1 MSTALNN
8 INQFRVDAIEW
19 KAKRLKADAGSSTHT
34 LSKNIETICETLALV
49 KNEFIRDKY
58 VASVAKIFGEKVKF
72 FNTTVSSILDAKSGD
87 TAESEEEQDYKFPA
101 FFTKEHRE
109 EIYKNGFTMTH
120 KAGDR
125 KATGIHFAMGG
136 NKIDTVSNF
145 TIEPLYHVW
154 SQNILENKKLFVVRN
169 AYEEAVLD
177 FETGSTIS
185 VERFSATVNAKHN
198 FMWKGNIQ
206 QLKLLMELIGYSV
219 PRCEEVKILGWQPE
233 GFFAYTDKFVSNGEI
248 VELNDYGIGKHND
261 RMYFSP
267 SRSVLYKNARED
279 DNVYETLAFLNF
291 QPSTIS
297 FEKWANLMVSAYP
310 ENGKYAVCYAFIAMF
325 RDIVLRVDGNCPHL
339 YVWGSPGSGKSK
351 MMESISSLFFHPKR
365 SYALNSGTDFA
376 LSRFLQVFRNTFH
389 FLNELDD
396 TTVKPIWLQWIK
408 GAYDNEGRERGKGG
422 SKNMT
427 EVMKVNSAI
436 GLAGQRIINTDD
448 NALPMRCI
456 IRGFKSLEGVAI
468 PEPQLKAY
476 NELKSLE
483 DLGGFNS
490 LLIDLLEHRDY
501 FAKEYAN
508 VFANIFIQV
517 RKEINDKNLRWNE
530 RIGRNYCYLLAMAK
544 LASDKFKLPFSYDSL
559 YKEVIEQINEITIM
573 ITGTDSTSEFWR
585 IVSMLIDGGMVGR
598 GFHFDIKV
606 VQGPVNLYNKEYTA
620 IQATRLLYIRMETI
634 HSMYRVHY
642 RRDSGREGMNVKSLM
657 SYLENR
663 EYYIGS
669 VKNNRFTGK
678 VPGTNEIKSMI
689 TSCHV
694 FDYDKMEAA
703 GYYFDY
709 QIESHQDNTPTM
721 TEITSQQSNQE
732 PLPWEGNSK

>member
-1 MSTALNN
+1 MSSPYDRIKAL
-8 INQFRVDAIEW
+8 RMDAIVW
-19 KAKRLKADAGSSTHT
+19 KAEKLKDDAGSNPHQ
-34 LSKNIETICETLALV
+34 KAKAIEAICATMALV
-49 KNEFIRDKY
+49 KSEFVRDKY
-58 VASVAKIFGEKVKF
+58 VAQVSKMYGEKIKF
-72 FNTTVSSILDAKSGD
+72 FNTAIGAILNANAGPGSD
-87 TAESEEEQDYKFPA
+87 TDSEEIDYKFPA
-101 FFTKEHRE
+101 FFSKEHRE

-154 SQNILENKKLFVVRN
+154 SQNILENKKLFVVKN

-279 DNVYETLAFLNF
+279 DNVYETMSFLNF
-291 QPSTIS
+291 QTSTVT
-297 FEKWANLMVSAYP
+297 FERWADLMNRAYP
-310 ENGKYAVCYAFIAMF
+310 ENGKYAIAYSFIAMF
-325 RDIVLRVDGNCPHL
+325 RDVVLRVDGNCPHL

-351 MMESISSLFFHPKR
+351 MMESIASLFFHPKR

-376 LSRFLQVFRNTFH
+376 LSRFLQVFRNCFH

-396 TTVKPIWLQWIK
+396 STVKPIWLQWIK

-456 IRGFKSLEGVAI
+456 IRGFKSLENMTI
-468 PEPQLKAY
+468 PKDQMAAY
-476 NELKSLE
+476 NELKALE
-483 DLGGFNS
+483 DGGGFNS
-490 LLIDLLEHRDY
+490 LLIDLLQHREF
-501 FAKEYAN
+501 FAKSYGAT
-508 VFANIFIQV
+508 FADIFVKV
-517 RKEINDKNLRWNE
+517 RKEIDQRNYRWNE

-544 LASDKFKLPFSYDSL
+544 LANEKFRLPFTYDGL

-573 ITGTDSTSEFWR
+573 ITGTDATSEFWR
-585 IVSMLIDGGMVGR
+585 IVSMLADQGKISR
-598 GFHFDIKV
+598 GLHYDIRV
-606 VQGPVNLYNKEYTA
+606 HQGPISLYKKDFTLLEP
-620 IQATRLLYIRMETI
+620 TRLLYVRLETI
-634 HSMYRVHY
+634 HSYYRLHY
-642 RRDSGREGMNVKSLM
+642 RSDSGREGMNVKSLL

-669 VKNNRFTGK
+669 NKTQRFTGK
-678 VPGTNEIKSMI
+678 LPGTNEIKSMT
-689 TSCHV
+689 TSCHI
-694 FDYDKMEAA
+694 FDYDKMEKA
-703 GYYFDY
+703 GYFMDY
-709 QIESHQDNTPTM
+709 ITESSHHTPTI
-721 TEITSQQSNQE
+721 EQNAVQEQPQQKD
-732 PLPWEGNSK
+732 LPF